1 MLVNAVENGADEDR
15 DKSEDEVDCQ
25 LGIVDLVIWHIL
37 WLMVRSKYNCY
48 VRIA

>member
-1 MLVNAVENGADEDR
+1 VLVNTVEKGADEDR
-15 DKSEDEVDCQ
+15 DKSEDEVHCK

-37 WLMVRSKYNCY
+37 LPMVRSNYNCY